1 MGAGYA
7 SNVGFPKGKSA
18 FFCGEDVERCF
29 SGQGR
34 VRYGAVETVGNIVL
48 AFAQAPC

>member
-18 FFCGEDVERCF
+18 FFVAKMWKDVFRGKAVFGMERWK
-29 SGQGR
+29 R
-34 VRYGAVETVGNIVL
+34 
-48 AFAQAPC
+48 

>member
-1 MGAGYA
+1 MEAGYA

-18 FFCGEDVERCF
+18 FLGGEDVERCF

-34 VRYGAVETVGNIVL
+34 VRYGAVETVSNIVQ

>member
-18 FFCGEDVERCF
+18 FFCGEYVVRCF
-29 SGQGR
+29 WGEGR
-34 VRYGAVETVGNIVL
+34 VGFGAVVKVCNIVR
-48 AFAQAPC
+48 AFGQAPG